1 MLYENREIHFFAK
14 KQMIFIKTLQKIL
27 KQSLI
32 FQIMNGT
39 DYYLKKENKKVIG
52 LLKDELGGKS

>member
-1 MLYENREIHFFAK
+1 
-14 KQMIFIKTLQKIL
+14 MIFIKTLQKIL